1 MPNLVLTYSLYI
13 AILNK
18 PSQLTFATYNCF
30 REGQAI
36 ARLDVRLMAVTI
48 ESIDNIPVL
57 YL

>member
-1 MPNLVLTYSLYI
+1 MPNLVLLIVLYI

-18 PSQLTFATYNCF
+18 PSQLNFVTYNCL
-30 REGQAI
+30 REGQTI

-48 ESIDNIPVL
+48 ESIDNVPVL